1 MIDFIRLPSNPRLR
15 APTIVTILAAMRKS
29 QARDPA
35 SHIFGMM
42 DQMKK
47 TVADG
52 RTYYNTRAET
62 LDVEHTRIEIELIS
76 H

>member
-1 MIDFIRLPSNPRLR
+1 MIDLIRFPSNRALR
-15 APTIVTILAAMRKS
+15 TPTIVTILAAIRKS

-35 SHIFGMM
+35 SHIFGT
-42 DQMKK
+42 DQMTK

-52 RTYYNTRAET
+52 RTYHNARAET
-62 LDVEHTRIEIELIS
+62 LHVEHTRIEIELIS